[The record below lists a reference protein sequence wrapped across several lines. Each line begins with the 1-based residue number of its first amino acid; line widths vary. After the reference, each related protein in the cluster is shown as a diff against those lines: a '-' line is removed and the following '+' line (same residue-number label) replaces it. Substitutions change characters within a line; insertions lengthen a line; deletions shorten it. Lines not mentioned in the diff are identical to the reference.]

1 MKVKLKDGE
10 YLESYGSHQGFPVS
24 IWNKL
29 NNGETVI
36 VDKIPDRCANRIK
49 VVPSSPN
56 VKQIK
61 SPSTLSS
68 NKKKKTGD
76 K

>member
-10 YLESYGSHQGFPVS
+10 YMESYGSHQGFPVN
-24 IWNKL
+24 IWTKL
-29 NNGETVI
+29 NNGETVE
-36 VDKIPDRCANRIK
+36 VDKIPDRCADRLE
-49 VVPSSPN
+49 VVPSSPST
-56 VKQIK
+56 KQTK

-68 NKKKKTGD
+68 NKKKKIGD